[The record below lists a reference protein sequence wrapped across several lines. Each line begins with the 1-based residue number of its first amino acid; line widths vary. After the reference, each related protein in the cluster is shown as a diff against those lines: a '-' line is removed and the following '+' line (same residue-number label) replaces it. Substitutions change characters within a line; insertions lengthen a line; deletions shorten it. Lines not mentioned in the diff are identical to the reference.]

1 MHSKTLALYKL
12 IGTLAGQYFDVET
25 GLHYNYH
32 RYYDPQT
39 GRYITPDP
47 IGLAGGVNLFAYS
60 YNNPLNLIDPWGLYP
75 GQMPPSPP
83 GYNPDTWA
91 TKANPNGKWEVYD
104 PDTGKRWVAHPE
116 DEKHW
121 RHWDDPDKK
130 GPDKRWPRNSKKKWP
145 GQKRDAYG
153 EQSDCD
159 PSGEEAEWEPPLDEF
174 HRLDPF
180 GRVVPFDQPI
190 FIYPV
195 PHSPV
200 PPVFAPRG
208 IPVPVY

>member
-1 MHSKTLALYKL
+1 MLPLQIS
-12 IGTLAGQYFDVET
+12 IGILAGQYFDQET

-32 RYYDPQT
+32 RYYDPAT
-39 GRYITPDP
+39 GRYLTPDP

-130 GPDKRWPRNSKKKWP
+130 ALIRDGREIVRKNGLVKKEMRMVNNP
-145 GQKRDAYG
+145 TVTQVVRRL
-153 EQSDCD
+153 
-159 PSGEEAEWEPPLDEF
+159 SGSHL
-174 HRLDPF
+174 
-180 GRVVPFDQPI
+180 
-190 FIYPV
+190 
-195 PHSPV
+195 
-200 PPVFAPRG
+200 
-208 IPVPVY
+208 